1 MYNTYFSNRENEA
14 MNNRFYNASNDNF
27 YNGDGY
33 YNADAGLMMM
43 DMGAEASQP
52 YIIQVANSTTSSTT
66 VTLFNSNV
74 NLLPTSN
81 NFGNAAAVTV
91 TMQNGNLTYGQF
103 LGQLREKPF
112 RISQVYQVSTT
123 NAQVTQALSFTTF
136 DTFGAST
143 NYSRAPI
150 INPFQNQTGTS
161 VLDYPFTVDGN
172 TALSFTL
179 LGSAT
184 VTFQFFPNKV
194 YNISHGLAGRP
205 VNVMLGNPKISG
217 VPYLAPAAAGVATP
231 MIPLGSR

>member
-1 MYNTYFSNRENEA
+1 MYNTFFSNRENEA

-33 YNADAGLMMM
+33 YNADAGMMTL

-66 VTLFNSNV
+66 VTLFNSNL
-74 NLLPTSN
+74 NLLPTAN

-172 TALSFTL
+172 TALSFVL

-184 VTFQFFPNKV
+184 VVFQFFPNKV

-205 VNVMLGNPKISG
+205 VNVMLGNPRIAG
-217 VPYLAPAAAGVATP
+217 VPYLAPAAAGVSTP